1 MSDNYK
7 NWTKLLQ
14 NEFNKEYFIKI
25 VNFLNDEYEKKTIF
39 PPKDYIFNI
48 FKKISPN
55 DIKVVILGQDPYH
68 GYNQANGM
76 SFSVNK
82 GEKIPP
88 SLRNIYL
95 ELSSDLNINLPS
107 HGDLTSWVNQG
118 VFLLNSTL
126 TVEMGK
132 PNSHKDI
139 GWQIFTNKV
148 INIISELDFP
158 KVFILWGNFAISKKN
173 LIKKNNNNFIITSPH
188 PSPLSANRGFFGSRP
203 FSKTNEF
210 LIKNGIKPIDWRI
223 EF

>member
-14 NEFNKEYFIKI
+14 DEFNKDYFIKI

-39 PPKDYIFNI
+39 PPKENIFNI

-76 SFSVNK
+76 SFSVNR

-95 ELSSDLNINLPS
+95 ELSSDLNIDLPI
-107 HGDLTSWVNQG
+107 HGDLTSWVEQG

-148 INIISELDFP
+148 INVISELDFP
-158 KVFILWGNFAISKKN
+158 KVFILWGNFAISKQS
-173 LIKKNNNNFIITSPH
+173 LIKNNFNNFIITSPH
-188 PSPLSANRGFFGSRP
+188 PSPFSANRGFFGSRP

-223 EF
+223 KF